1 MQDSFNNKY
10 RITMEMNT
18 KKRTREEIRAA
29 VRETIQRKKEWIA
42 QTNREFEQI
51 RNGELKLRY
60 A

>member
-1 MQDSFNNKY
+1 
-10 RITMEMNT
+10 MEMNI

-60 A
+60 V